1 MKNNQNKNIK
11 KKEKSKDKNLIQKIS
26 NIDGKLLTFL
36 KENWD
41 KIEIEYDSLIKKS
54 KKFNDYFKEQDIKK
68 EYESLI
74 LLFSNFKNNFKNI
87 FFNVGIN
94 LANISTTDNEKINNS
109 YDNVYNEMACLES
122 IIKDINT
129 IQNNNKKNKKIK
141 IQNLENK
148 LHQYMDEIENFD
160 FDKIEKYYDLYNNF
174 DKNDLEK
181 IILKNDFIEQY
192 NNKDV
197 VINKGSYENDLL
209 NLLNINTLNH
219 DSDNIK

>member
-1 MKNNQNKNIK
+1 
-11 KKEKSKDKNLIQKIS
+11 
-26 NIDGKLLTFL
+26 
-36 KENWD
+36 
-41 KIEIEYDSLIKKS
+41 
-54 KKFNDYFKEQDIKK
+54 
-68 EYESLI
+68 
-74 LLFSNFKNNFKNI
+74 
-87 FFNVGIN
+87 
-94 LANISTTDNEKINNS
+94 
-109 YDNVYNEMACLES
+109 MACLES

-129 IQNNNKKNKKIK
+129 IQNNNKNNKKIK

-174 DKNDLEK
+174 DKNDFEK
-181 IILKNDFIEQY
+181 IILKNNFIEQY

>member
-1 MKNNQNKNIK
+1 
-11 KKEKSKDKNLIQKIS
+11 
-26 NIDGKLLTFL
+26 
-36 KENWD
+36 
-41 KIEIEYDSLIKKS
+41 
-54 KKFNDYFKEQDIKK
+54 
-68 EYESLI
+68 
-74 LLFSNFKNNFKNI
+74 
-87 FFNVGIN
+87 
-94 LANISTTDNEKINNS
+94 
-109 YDNVYNEMACLES
+109 MACLES

-181 IILKNDFIEQY
+181 IILKNNFIEQY

-209 NLLNINTLNH
+209 NLLNI
-219 DSDNIK
+219 I

>member
-26 NIDGKLLTFL
+26 IIDGKLLTFL

-41 KIEIEYDSLIKKS
+41 KIEIEYDLLIKKS